1 MRRLFSGFVSALIK
15 ALLQCLC
22 RIDLTE
28 TRKLPLEGP
37 CLFVMNHVSFIEVP
51 IIYLFLRPRKLYSL
65 VKEETWRNPF
75 LAYLADIWNAIP
87 IKRGTA
93 DFTAFGAVGKVFRD
107 GNIVI
112 MAPEGTRS
120 GDGILR
126 EAHGGAALLA
136 IRHAVPVYPI
146 AHTGGEAFFS
156 RLRRLKRTEFRIR
169 VGRPFYVVLPD
180 ATQGVSSSLRRQ
192 ITGEIMGRIAELLP
206 ETRRGPYAE
215 AAREQGAH
223 LRYADE

>member
-1 MRRLFSGFVSALIK
+1 MKRLFSGLVSTIIK
-15 ALLQCLC
+15 ALLLCLC
-22 RIDLTE
+22 RIDYRE
-28 TRKLPLEGP
+28 TAKLPLTGP

-65 VKEETWRNPF
+65 VKEETWKNPF

-87 IKRGTA
+87 IRRGTA
-93 DFTAFGAVGKVFRD
+93 DFTAFGAAEMVFRN
-107 GNIVI
+107 GNIII

-126 EAHGGAALLA
+126 EAHGGAVLLA
-136 IRHAVPVYPI
+136 IRNKVPVYPI
-146 AHTGGEAFFS
+146 AHTGGEQF
-156 RLRRLKRTEFRIR
+156 LRRFRRFRRTEFRIR
-169 VGRPFYVVLPD
+169 VGRPFYVDISDSKAHL
-180 ATQGVSSSLRRQ
+180 SSSLRRE

-206 ETRRGPYAE
+206 EDKRGVYADSARRNPV
-215 AAREQGAH
+215 H